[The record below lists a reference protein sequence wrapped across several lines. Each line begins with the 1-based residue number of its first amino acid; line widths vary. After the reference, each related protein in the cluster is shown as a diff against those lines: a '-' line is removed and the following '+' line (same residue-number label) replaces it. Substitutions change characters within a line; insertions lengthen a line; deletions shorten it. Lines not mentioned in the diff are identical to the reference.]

1 MTAAET
7 FLTVPDALN
16 LLVAEAGGAG
26 ADANSI
32 ATHLSAQG
40 IVGWRKCAGSC
51 PVSRWLE
58 RSTGERQYVGTTD
71 VSGDDLTPDG
81 WLLPAAV
88 EKFVERFDNGWYPE
102 LVAPDPPLDELQLIF
117 PPPMPQLKLA
127 GATT

>member
-32 ATHLSAQG
+32 ATHLSTQG
-40 IVGWRKCAGSC
+40 IVGWRKCAGFC

-58 RSTGERQYVGTTD
+58 RCTGERQWVGQGE
-71 VSGDDLTPDG
+71 VSGDVLTHLTPDG
-81 WLLPAAV
+81 WLLPPAV

-117 PPPMPQLKLA
+117 PVLVSS
-127 GATT
+127 

>member
-1 MTAAET
+1 MTATGT

-32 ATHLSAQG
+32 ATHLSTQG

-58 RSTGERQYVGTTD
+58 RCTGERQYVSQGE
-71 VSGDDLTPDG
+71 VNG

-102 LVAPDPPLDELQLIF
+102 LVAPDPPDLDRELATVDAAWDF
-117 PPPMPQLKLA
+117 ALA
-127 GATT
+127 LVGRSSS